1 MKRIIMMLL
10 YMLVFINR
18 TILGETATA
27 PGEISQQT
35 NILFLVVPVLI
46 VLVAIILIKSGK
58 KTDLKADSV
67 KESSADKDEAA
78 VKQSDGEQKKQPVS
92 EKTDAGKKTQKNV
105 AVQEKPEISPLSR
118 LAALEAEAGETSESE
133 SKPARA
139 KGEPAASSSDG
150 VGKKTLKNKA
160 VEAPPL
166 AGRLAEVDKDVNPA
180 RQSAAAT
187 PEPEAKASEIEK
199 KPDPMSAAQ
208 VSSPAAEPPAAQ
220 AEVKSPQNQA
230 AGLIQP
236 KERLIFA
243 LEGDG
248 KPYEAQGNIIR
259 VGRKKENQICIPANE
274 VSREHIEVTAS
285 KGLVYVMPLTET
297 NTTRLNGRSVKEKQ
311 VIKPGDTLNLGGL
324 DFIVVKARA
333 L

>member
-1 MKRIIMMLL
+1 
-10 YMLVFINR
+10 MLVFINR
-18 TILGETATA
+18 TILGDTATA
-27 PGEISQQT
+27 PAEVSQQT

-46 VLVAIILIKSGK
+46 VLIVIVLLKSGK
-58 KTDLKADSV
+58 KTDLRADSV
-67 KESSADKDEAA
+67 IESSADKDEAVA
-78 VKQSDGEQKKQPVS
+78 KQSDGEQKKQPVV
-92 EKTDAGKKTQKNV
+92 EKADAGKKTQKNV

-118 LAALEAEAGETSESE
+118 LAALEAEARETPEPE
-133 SKPARA
+133 SKPVRA
-139 KGEPAASSSDG
+139 KGEPAANSSES

-160 VEAPPL
+160 VEAPAL

-180 RQSAAAT
+180 KPSPAAT
-187 PEPEAKASEIEK
+187 PEPEAKAPAIEK
-199 KPDPMSAAQ
+199 KPDLTPAAQ
-208 VSSPAAEPPAAQ
+208 VSSSVAEPP
-220 AEVKSPQNQA
+220 QNQPA
-230 AGLIQP
+230 AVAGLVQP
-236 KERLIFA
+236 KERLVFA

-248 KPYEAQGNIIR
+248 KPYEAQGSIIR

-297 NTTRLNGRSVKEKQ
+297 NTTRLNGRSVKDKQ

>member
-187 PEPEAKASEIEK
+187 PEPEAKASEIENK
-199 KPDPMSAAQ
+199 TDPMSDAPVSTAAAEQ
-208 VSSPAAEPPAAQ
+208 PAA
-220 AEVKSPQNQA
+220 
-230 AGLIQP
+230 
-236 KERLIFA
+236 
-243 LEGDG
+243 
-248 KPYEAQGNIIR
+248 
-259 VGRKKENQICIPANE
+259 
-274 VSREHIEVTAS
+274 
-285 KGLVYVMPLTET
+285 
-297 NTTRLNGRSVKEKQ
+297 
-311 VIKPGDTLNLGGL
+311 
-324 DFIVVKARA
+324 
-333 L
+333 